1 MFLLAASLNLFSTT
15 ALGILLATIA
25 RSMPQFALLMI
36 LVVVP
41 LQMLSGTNAPT
52 ESMPLAVQTVML
64 AAPTTHFVS
73 LAQAVL
79 FRGAGL
85 EVVWPQLLAN
95 LAIGAAFFTAALL
108 RFRKTVT

>member
-1 MFLLAASLNLFSTT
+1 
-15 ALGILLATIA
+15 
-25 RSMPQFALLMI
+25 
-36 LVVVP
+36 
-41 LQMLSGTNAPT
+41 MLSGASAPP
-52 ESMPLAVQTVML
+52 ESMPPAVQAIMQ

-85 EVVWPQLLAN
+85 AIVWPQMLAN

-108 RFRKTVT
+108 RFRRTVATS